1 MTTGSSSSTPSA
13 SSLNSGLSS
22 NALPSASTPSNVVQ
36 QHHHHN
42 QHNNNLNN
50 NSSSTIRPP
59 VTTTPT
65 TTIIKLPNSSSSS
78 SPIVIS
84 NSSTIQPTTRMSP
97 VANVTMIKKLRNDLS
112 NHEQSS
118 SRTPDVNYSSSNAFG
133 AISRTSASS
142 ASSSGELKFGYE
154 PQGTTP
160 VTVVPAALVINTNA
174 TALLHHH
181 GVIKESP
188 PSSPG
193 SEASARKRRKGG
205 LTTTTI
211 TPQPSP
217 NPPHILNFMDK
228 DVKDSKNILSNGIV
242 GNTLSSTHHMLGN
255 QLNPASSVA
264 KNMTETLNMEIEAH
278 SIYSHDAPPNLI
290 GPVYPGRKETVR
302 IDDFKVN

>member
-1 MTTGSSSSTPSA
+1 M
-13 SSLNSGLSS
+13 
-22 NALPSASTPSNVVQ
+22 
-36 QHHHHN
+36 
-42 QHNNNLNN
+42 
-50 NSSSTIRPP
+50 
-59 VTTTPT
+59 TTTPN
-65 TTIIKLPNSSSSS
+65 TTIIKLPNSSSST

-118 SRTPDVNYSSSNAFG
+118 SRTPDINYSSSNAFG

-160 VTVVPAALVINTNA
+160 AAVVPAALVINTNA
-174 TALLHHH
+174 TTLLHHH

-193 SEASARKRRKGG
+193 SEASARKRRKGA

-228 DVKDSKNILSNGIV
+228 DVKDTKSILSNGIV
-242 GNTLSSTHHMLGN
+242 GSTMSSTHHMLGN

-278 SIYSHDAPPNLI
+278 SIYSHEAPPNLI

-302 IDDFKVN
+302 I